1 MFEDGVEGLVCGVEC
16 LWVIVLVAEVPFVS

>member
-1 MFEDGVEGLVCGVEC
+1 MFEDVVEILVCGEEC